1 MGDHDQATPEPA
13 QPVLQPG
20 YHLTVQMVGGLV
32 QDQDVCRMDQ
42 SRGQSHPF
50 ALTAGEGADF
60 LGEIRQAQAV
70 EHGFGLVF
78 VQLPKLG
85 GEVEKYLLENG
96 GVILHGRILGKN
108 ADLHIGIAGDRTGV
122 GLRQSG
128 QDLEEGGFSGAVDAD
143 DSGFITFVEI
153 EVHIIQQLA
162 AAEIDGKMFCG

>member
-1 MGDHDQATPEPA
+1 
-13 QPVLQPG
+13 
-20 YHLTVQMVGGLV
+20 
-32 QDQDVCRMDQ
+32 MDQ

-60 LGEIRQAQAV
+60 LGEIRQPQAV